1 MVAKIYRRTLHDITF
16 FVDNEA
22 EAPVPIKERQPITS
36 CVFIEST
43 LAENRDLSLA
53 HPNRNKG
60 RLDIKP
66 TSDDGCIDAEGALF
80 KLHYGHGLAAPSA
93 IIHFIYGYSPKEV
106 ERRSGSEGVVYGEKP
121 MDERVEAFL
130 ADVLASRAKMRTRS
144 DRGCASRLPTTSKS
158 SERRKSIDK

>member
-1 MVAKIYRRTLHDITF
+1 LEGIAR

-22 EAPVPIKERQPITS
+22 ETSVLIKERQPIAS
-36 CVFIEST
+36 RVLIEST

-80 KLHYGHGLAAPSA
+80 KLHYDHGLRLHQPSA
-93 IIHFIYGYSPKEV
+93 ISY
-106 ERRSGSEGVVYGEKP
+106 
-121 MDERVEAFL
+121 MDI
-130 ADVLASRAKMRTRS
+130 
-144 DRGCASRLPTTSKS
+144 PPSKS
-158 SERRKSIDK
+158 NAVQSARE